1 MGSNHV
7 EFMSGW
13 KIYKLIPGVSNQ
25 REQPG
30 TVIGLKTG
38 TGKCVG
44 VESGRGLAA
53 VQNAIARHDD
63 S

>member
-44 VESGRGLAA
+44 VKCDRGPPQMFSGLQVGF
-53 VQNAIARHDD
+53 